1 MTTITK
7 NAWPTF
13 DPPESSITL
22 NEINAFHGIYHQNRM
37 ACDGYTIIPSLIP
50 NYIFDE
56 LNRSFDSLN
65 QANIQP
71 VGIVTHPLFWELTKA
86 LDHIVKLFLKESY
99 IILPE
104 TWAWDIPQTKD
115 SKGWAAH
122 REKLFSTVNSDNMPR
137 SLSIWIPITPATPE
151 NSCMY
156 VLPACDDPNYPTGP
170 TKYELPVQSIRA
182 LPANPGDVIVFNH
195 NILHWGSQSSQWAA
209 NPRRALAYECQIA
222 SEKPYNTPTFNPKV
236 PPSYEAQIELYHQL
250 IQQYNHINY

>member
-1 MTTITK
+1 MATETK
-7 NAWPTF
+7 PNWPVFTSS
-13 DPPESSITL
+13 DESIEL

-37 ACDGYTIIPSLIP
+37 ACDGYTIIQNVIP
-50 NYIFDE
+50 NDILKIFNQAFDQ
-56 LNRSFDSLN
+56 LNA
-65 QANIQP
+65 ANIQP
-71 VGIVTHPLFWELTKA
+71 IGIVTHPLFWNLTAA
-86 LDHIVKLFLKESY
+86 LDPIVKLFLKQSY
-99 IILPE
+99 VMLPE

-115 SKGWAAH
+115 SKGWPVH
-122 REKLFSTVNSDNMPR
+122 RKKHFSTVNSDNMPR
-137 SLSIWIPITPATPE
+137 SLSVWIPITPATPE

-222 SEKPYNTPTFNPKV
+222 SEKPYNTPTFNPLL
-236 PPSYEAQIELYHQL
+236 PPSYNDQIELYHQL
-250 IQQYNHINY
+250 IQQYDHINY